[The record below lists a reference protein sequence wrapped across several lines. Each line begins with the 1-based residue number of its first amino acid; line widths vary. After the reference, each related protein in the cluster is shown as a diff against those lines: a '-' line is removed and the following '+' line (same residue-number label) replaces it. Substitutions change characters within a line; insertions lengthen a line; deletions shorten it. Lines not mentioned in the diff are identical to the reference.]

1 MSAAGTPAGAPPVPA
16 APHVPRGRAMCGGD
30 DEGFP
35 RCLEQRRWMWAA
47 LAVGALHAGYTVP
60 WLWWC
65 ALLVPALL
73 WPLTTAPTGRR
84 AFYPAL
90 LAGYAMYAPQLG
102 FFYTIFG
109 LAAAVLWLVLA
120 LWLAVFVTLVRAV
133 RVRWGRAAGL
143 AALPVVWTGIEYF
156 RSELYYLRFSWLTP
170 GLAMPAADMS
180 GFVHVVGVYGAGF
193 FAAAAGALAWG
204 GRRGWMW
211 ALALAGMSAG
221 LATVLQADPKAG
233 TTVRV
238 AGLQVEGIA
247 EERLPGLLEELRQR
261 HPGTQLFVLPEYAIS
276 GEPAEA
282 LLAWC
287 REQRQWLVVGG
298 RRPVPGG
305 GWFNTAFVISPEGRI
320 VFDQAKSV
328 PIQFFDD
335 GRPAER
341 QRLWDSPWGPLGV
354 CICYDLS
361 YVRVT
366 DRLVAAGARALIVPT
381 LDEVG
386 WGLAQHE
393 LHGRVAPVRAA
404 EYGVPI
410 VRVASSGI
418 SQIVDRDGRVT
429 AAAPFGEAVTGIVG
443 EIPLSDPG
451 RRPLD
456 RWLGPA
462 CVLGTALLAA
472 ALLVRRPRRQTLVS
486 APALRPLDTPSST

>member
-1 MSAAGTPAGAPPVPA
+1 MIPAGAPPGPA
-16 APHVPRGRAMCGGD
+16 APHVLRERAESGKAAQS
-30 DEGFP
+30 FP
-35 RCLEQRRWMWAA
+35 RCLEQRRWLWAV
-47 LAVGALHAGYTVP
+47 LAVAAFQAGYTLP

-73 WPLTTAPTGRR
+73 WPLTAAPTGRR

-90 LAGYAMYAPQLG
+90 LAGYLMYAPQLG

-109 LAAAVLWLVLA
+109 LAAAGLWLVLA

-133 RVRWGRAAGL
+133 CVRWGRAAGL
-143 AALPVVWTGIEYF
+143 LALPIFWTGIEYF

-170 GLAMPAADMS
+170 GLAMPVEDTS
-180 GFVHVVGVYGAGF
+180 GLVHAVGVYGAGF

-204 GRRGWMW
+204 SRRGWMG
-211 ALALAGMSAG
+211 ALALAGMAAG
-221 LATVLQADPKAG
+221 LATMPQTNPKADV
-233 TTVRV
+233 TLRV

-247 EERLPGLLEELRQR
+247 EEKLPGLLEELRRR
-261 HPGTQLFVLPEYAIS
+261 HPDTQLFVLPEYALQ
-276 GEPAEA
+276 GEPQEA

-287 REQRQWLVVGG
+287 REQRRWLVVGG
-298 RRPVPGG
+298 RRPVPGD
-305 GWFNTAFVISPEGRI
+305 GWFNTAFVISPEGRV
-320 VFDQAKSV
+320 VFEQAKSV

-341 QRLWDSPWGPLGV
+341 QALWDSPWGPLGV

-361 YVRVT
+361 YTRVT

-393 LHGRVAPVRAA
+393 LHGRVAPLRAA

-418 SQIVDRDGRVT
+418 SQLVAGDGRVT
-429 AAAPFGEAVTGIVG
+429 AAAPFSEDIIGIAGEVQLAG
-443 EIPLSDPG
+443 PG

-462 CVLGTALLAA
+462 CVAGTAIIVLMLSLRSSQHSGQPKAA
-472 ALLVRRPRRQTLVS
+472 KP
-486 APALRPLDTPSST
+486 